1 MNNYINLLLRYYDLI
16 YILVIK
22 EFKVRY
28 KSNFLGYLWSVA
40 NPLSY
45 ALILSFA
52 IKSIFKVNIDNY
64 GLFLISALFPWQW
77 FSNSV
82 GSSTGIFL
90 ANVNLIKKLNF
101 PKSVL
106 VFSFVTQDAIHFILS
121 LPIIAGFVFYYTDQV
136 YFTWIYG
143 IPLLILVQFILTLGL
158 SLIIS
163 SVNVF
168 FRDLERMV
176 MLFLNFLFYVS
187 PIFYNTEMI
196 PEELR
201 QFFFLNPL
209 SWLIECWRDL
219 FMKGV
224 FDWYN
229 FFVSLIYGITVMI
242 VGILI
247 YNKLKYKFAE
257 VL

>member
-1 MNNYINLLLRYYDLI
+1 MNNYINLLLRYYDLV
-16 YILVIK
+16 YTLVIK

-28 KSNFLGYLWSVA
+28 KSSFLGYLWSIA

-45 ALILSFA
+45 AIILSFA
-52 IKSIFKVNIDNY
+52 IKSVFKVNIDNY

-90 ANVNLIKKLNF
+90 SNVNLIKKLNF

-106 VFSFVTQDAIHFILS
+106 VFSFVAQDAMHFFLS
-121 LPIIAGFVFYYTDQV
+121 LPIIAGFVFYYNDQL
-136 YFTWIYG
+136 YLSWLYG
-143 IPLLILVQFILTLGL
+143 IPILMVAQFILTFGL
-158 SLIIS
+158 SLIVS
-163 SVNVF
+163 SINVF

-176 MLFLNFLFYVS
+176 MLSLNFLFYVS
-187 PIFYNTEMI
+187 PIFYSKDMI
-196 PEELR
+196 PENLKH
-201 QFFFLNPL
+201 FFFLNPL
-209 SWLIECWRDL
+209 IWLIECWRNL
-219 FMKGV
+219 FMKGTLNW
-224 FDWYN
+224 DYIL
-229 FFVSLIYGITVMI
+229 VSLFYGIVVMV

>member
-1 MNNYINLLLRYYDLI
+1 MDNYINLVLRYYDLV
-16 YILVIK
+16 YILTIK

-28 KSNFLGYLWSVA
+28 KSSFLGYLWSIA

-52 IKSIFKVNIDNY
+52 IKSVFKVNIDNY
-64 GLFLISALFPWQW
+64 GLFLITALFPWQW
-77 FSNSV
+77 FFNSV

-106 VFSFVTQDAIHFILS
+106 VFSFVVQDTIHFILS
-121 LPIIAGFVFYYTDQV
+121 LPIIASFVFYYNGKL
-136 YFTWIYG
+136 YSSWIYG
-143 IPLLILVQFILTLGL
+143 IPILIVIQFIFTLGL

-163 SVNVF
+163 SINVF

-176 MLFLNFLFYVS
+176 MLFLNFLFYIS
-187 PIFYNTEMI
+187 PIFYSKDMI
-196 PEELR
+196 PENLK
-201 QFFFLNPL
+201 QFLFLNPL
-209 SWLIECWRDL
+209 IWLIECWRNL
-219 FMKGV
+219 FMKGILNWNNV
-224 FDWYN
+224 LI
-229 FFVSLIYGITVMI
+229 SLIYGII
-242 VGILI
+242 SILLGILI
-247 YNKLKYKFAE
+247 YNRLKYKFAE